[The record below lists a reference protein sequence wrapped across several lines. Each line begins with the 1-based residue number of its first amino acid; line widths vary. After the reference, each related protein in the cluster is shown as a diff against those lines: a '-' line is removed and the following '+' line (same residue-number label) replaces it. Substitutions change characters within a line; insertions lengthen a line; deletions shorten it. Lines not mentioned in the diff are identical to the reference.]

1 MKREYRLKDIA
12 THSKGKQINGNEL
25 VEDGK
30 YIYLNGGINPSGRWN
45 EFNVAG
51 DTVTIS
57 EGGNS
62 SGYVNYIEE
71 PFWCGAHCYYL
82 YNVKYPYI
90 F

>member
-45 EFNVAG
+45 EFNVA
-51 DTVTIS
+51 TR
-57 EGGNS
+57 
-62 SGYVNYIEE
+62 
-71 PFWCGAHCYYL
+71 
-82 YNVKYPYI
+82 
-90 F
+90 